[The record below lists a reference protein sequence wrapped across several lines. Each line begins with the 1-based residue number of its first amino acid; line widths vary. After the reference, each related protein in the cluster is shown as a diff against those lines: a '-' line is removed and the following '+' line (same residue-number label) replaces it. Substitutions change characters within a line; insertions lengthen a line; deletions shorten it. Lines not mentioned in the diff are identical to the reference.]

1 MGIEK
6 INVGEGGEK
15 FYWGGGVSNFQ
26 GRLRFF
32 REGLKFFRLGL
43 RYLQKELRIYFFFG
57 EGVKIFRGVGKL
69 SGGAMGVEKF
79 KGGKFK
85 IFRRRVENFP
95 GGGVHI
101 FSGVVGIFLSGRDGF
116 GRGWDYFF

>member
-43 RYLQKELRIYFFFG
+43 RYLQRELRIYFF
-57 EGVKIFRGVGKL
+57 L
-69 SGGAMGVEKF
+69 GG
-79 KGGKFK
+79 GG
-85 IFRRRVENFP
+85 ENF
-95 GGGVHI
+95 
-101 FSGVVGIFLSGRDGF
+101 
-116 GRGWDYFF
+116 